1 MTLDLGY
8 EKLLIVGFGN
18 VGRSLAK
25 LLAFKQEYIK
35 EKYGIDLKIVGLVDS
50 KGAVVKPE
58 GLGVSEIL
66 RLVETPRSSLGLQK
80 PYGKTGLSIIDV
92 YDEVEPT
99 IHVELTPPNYDDG
112 EPGLSHI
119 IHAINNHVDVVLA
132 NKAPLALYYDK
143 IMSLAKTSNVRVKY
157 KTTVMAGTPLLN
169 LIAGL
174 KGYEVEY
181 VKGILNGTVNYILT
195 EMHENLVTLEEALR
209 KAQALGIAEPNPL
222 IDLEGIDAAAKIT
235 IIANTLGL
243 NIKLSDVARQSIRD
257 INLQRI
263 RSTIRRNRVLKQIA
277 QVDFN
282 EGKARVSLE
291 EIPLDSPLAKVNG
304 TYNAVEVNTS
314 INRIVVVGKG
324 AGRIETAYAL
334 LDDILSIAL
343 EKRGQW

>member
-1 MTLDLGY
+1 MTLGY
-8 EKLLIVGFGN
+8 EELLIVGFGN

-25 LLAFKQEYIK
+25 LIAFKQEVIR
-35 EKYGIDLKIVGLVDS
+35 EKYGLDLRIVGLVDS
-50 KGAVVKPE
+50 KGAVVKPG
-58 GLGVSEIL
+58 GLTVSEIL
-66 RLVETPRSSLGLQK
+66 RLVEAPRSSLGLQK
-80 PYGKTGLSIIDV
+80 PYGRTGLSIVDV

-119 IHAINNHVDVVLA
+119 IHAIRNHVDIVLA

-143 IMSLAKTSNVRVKY
+143 IMSMARASNVRVKY
-157 KTTVMAGTPLLN
+157 KATVMASTPLLN

-174 KGYEVEY
+174 KGYEVEH

-195 EMHENLVTLEEALR
+195 EMHENLITLEEALR

-222 IDLEGIDAAAKIT
+222 VDLEGIDAAAKIV

-243 NIKLSDVARQSIRD
+243 NIKLKDVARQSIRD
-257 INLQRI
+257 ISLQKI

-282 EGKARVSLE
+282 EGKASVSLE
-291 EIPLDSPLAKVNG
+291 EIPLDNLLAKVNG
-304 TYNAVEVNTS
+304 TYNAVEVSTS
-314 INRIVVVGKG
+314 INRMVVVGKG
-324 AGRIETAYAL
+324 AGRIETAHAL

-343 EKRGQW
+343 EKRGYR